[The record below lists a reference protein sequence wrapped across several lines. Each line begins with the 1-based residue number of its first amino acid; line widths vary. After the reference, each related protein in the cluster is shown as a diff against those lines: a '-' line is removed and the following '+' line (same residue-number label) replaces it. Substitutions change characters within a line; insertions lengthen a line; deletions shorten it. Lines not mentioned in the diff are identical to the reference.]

1 MPKIR
6 ILVVDDAVVF
16 RRMVSEELS
25 NDPALEVVGTAANGR
40 IALARMTQLNPDLVI
55 LDIEMPE
62 MDGLATLAELRK
74 TYPRLPVI
82 MFSAL
87 TERGAEATLDAL
99 ALGATDYFTKPT
111 NAGGLEGS
119 LEVIRKELIPEIKAL
134 FASTQK
140 KAASKA
146 ESNPFAIPAKPG
158 GSQLGNIPPRPPG
171 TAPGQVQVLAIGTS
185 TGGPNALAEV
195 LGQLPADFPVPIVI
209 VQHMPPMF
217 TRLLAERL
225 SAQFPIPVQEGSS
238 GGLLQPGQAW
248 IAPGN
253 HHMIVVRDNQQVRIL
268 VHQDPPEN
276 SCRPAVDVLLRSV
289 AKAYGANSL
298 TVILTGMGQDG
309 LRGCEALRAAGGQIL
324 AQDEATSVVWGMPG
338 YVAKAG
344 LADRVL
350 PLALVADEIM
360 RRVQPRK
367 AAR

>member
-1 MPKIR
+1 VPKVR

-16 RRMVSEELS
+16 RRLVADELAR
-25 NDPALEVVGTAANGR
+25 DPALEVAGTAANGR
-40 IALARMTQLNPDLVI
+40 IALAKMTQVNPDLVI
-55 LDIEMPE
+55 LDVEMPE
-62 MDGLATLAELRK
+62 MDGLATLAELRR

-111 NAGGLEGS
+111 SAGGLDAS
-119 LEVIRKELIPEIKAL
+119 LEVIREQLIPKIKAL
-134 FASTQK
+134 CLGTQGDKHTQRGGEKAPSPFSPTPHPFASL
-140 KAASKA
+140 S
-146 ESNPFAIPAKPG
+146 
-158 GSQLGNIPPRPPG
+158 PRGPVG
-171 TAPGQVQVLAIGTS
+171 VMAIGAS

-195 LGQLPADFPVPIVI
+195 FTRLPADFPVPVVI

-225 SAQFPIPVQEGSS
+225 SAQYPIRVQEGCS
-238 GGLLQPGQAW
+238 GGVLQPGQAW
-248 IAPGN
+248 IAPGD
-253 HHMIVVRDNQQVRIL
+253 HHMIVVRDGPQVRLL

-289 AKAYGANSL
+289 ARAFGPNSL

-309 LRGCEALRAAGGQIL
+309 LRGCEAVREAGGQIL

-338 YVAKAG
+338 FVARAG

-350 PLALVADEIM
+350 PLSLIADEIL
-360 RRVQPRK
+360 RRVQPDKGTR
-367 AAR
+367 

>member
-16 RRMVSEELS
+16 RRLLSVELS

-40 IALARMTQLNPDLVI
+40 VALAKMKQVNPDIVI
-55 LDIEMPE
+55 LDVEMPE

-74 TYPRLPVI
+74 VYPRLPVI

-99 ALGATDYFTKPT
+99 ALGASDYFTKPE
-111 NAGGLEGS
+111 NLGGPDAALEI
-119 LEVIRKELIPEIKAL
+119 IREQLIPEIKAL
-134 FASTQK
+134 CVRCAGHTRTPVGTGSSGGMFKS
-140 KAASKA
+140 A
-146 ESNPFAIPAKPG
+146 ESRAAA
-158 GSQLGNIPPRPPG
+158 PPPVRSGVRRDP
-171 TAPGQVQVLAIGTS
+171 VRVLAIGTS

-195 LGQLPADFPVPIVI
+195 LRGLPADLPVPILI

-225 SAQFPIPVQEGSS
+225 SAEVPIRVQEGSAGS
-238 GGLLQPGQAW
+238 VLQPGHAW

-253 HHMIVVRDNQQVRIL
+253 HHMIVVRDGPQFRL
-268 VHQDPPEN
+268 LLHQDPPEN
-276 SCRPAVDVLLRSV
+276 SCRPSVDVLFRSV
-289 AKAYGANSL
+289 AKAFGADSL
-298 TVILTGMGQDG
+298 SVILTGMGQDG
-309 LRGCEALRAAGGQIL
+309 MRGCEAVHEAGGQIL

-338 YVAKAG
+338 YVARAG

-350 PLALVADEIM
+350 PLSLISDEVL
-360 RRVQPRK
+360 RRVRRPGESR
-367 AAR
+367 